1 MNVYLRIKKACAFR
15 GVQISDIYEQTGF
28 GTKTMYNWVTSS
40 PAADKLLKVAKI
52 LDTTMEFLMGETE
65 DINAKIIAAS
75 GAASI
80 ADDELELLR
89 IYRGLNS
96 QGKDY
101 LMTAAASAASN
112 AALTKKVSD
121 VTTA

>member
-1 MNVYLRIKKACAFR
+1 MSFR
-15 GVQISDIYEQTGF
+15 SRVVKLCKSRNITWAKLEKSTGISNGVVGKWDDNSLPSV
-28 GTKTMYNWVTSS
+28 KT
-40 PAADKLLKVAKI
+40 LLKLSNFFNV
-52 LDTTMEFLMGETE
+52 TTDYLLCNE
-65 DINAKIIAAS
+65 AAS

-121 VTTA
+121 AATA

>member
-1 MNVYLRIKKACAFR
+1 MVGTIKSLCKEKGIKNMHDFEVSI
-15 GVQISDIYEQTGF
+15 GIGKNTIYRWDDLTP
-28 GTKTMYNWVTSS
+28 SI
-40 PAADKLLKVAKI
+40 DKVAKVAEA
-52 LDTTMEFLMGETE
+52 LDVSIDQIYYGHEPE
-65 DINAKIIAAS
+65 AAS
-75 GAASI
+75 NAASI

-121 VTTA
+121 ATTA

>member
-1 MNVYLRIKKACAFR
+1 MNVYLRIKKACTFR

-75 GAASI
+75 I

-112 AALTKKVSD
+112 ASLTKKVSD
-121 VTTA
+121 ATTA